1 MVIIQIT
8 SMDLDK
14 DTFIQEIVFA
24 VISPFSHYS
33 LLTQIYSV
41 ISFKVGSYVK
51 FTWRDPCTGC
61 NLENV

>member
-33 LLTQIYSV
+33 LLT
-41 ISFKVGSYVK
+41 
-51 FTWRDPCTGC
+51 
-61 NLENV
+61 